1 MTQSQGPQKPPHE
14 LVLLTKPGCHLCE
27 AARRTVA
34 AVAGELGLPWAERSI
49 LEDPALEARF
59 AEEVPVVMIDGV
71 QRDFWHIDPARLRRL
86 LLA

>member
-1 MTQSQGPQKPPHE
+1 MTQPQTRPQHE
-14 LVLLTKPGCHLCE
+14 LVLLTKPDCHLCE

-34 AVAGELGLPWAERSI
+34 AVAAETGVPWEEKSI
-49 LEDPALEARF
+49 LDDPVLEARF